1 LDFIKSQ
8 VSPIQRNGDLT
19 NKCINDN
26 MKKTISSICFEEQ
39 ENSSIIYRTKYP
51 TFLPDD
57 FNANEAD
64 GLTEQSTGLLN
75 DDVLKHVK
83 NIANKLN
90 INQMNLSIQLNDDE
104 TTFIR

>member
-1 LDFIKSQ
+1 
-8 VSPIQRNGDLT
+8 
-19 NKCINDN
+19 
-26 MKKTISSICFEEQ
+26 MISLKEK
-39 ENSSIIYRTKYP
+39 ENSSIKYRTKYP

-64 GLTEQSTGLLN
+64 GLIEQSTGLLN
-75 DDVLKHVK
+75 DDVFKHVK

-90 INQMNLSIQLNDDE
+90 INQINLPIQLNEDE